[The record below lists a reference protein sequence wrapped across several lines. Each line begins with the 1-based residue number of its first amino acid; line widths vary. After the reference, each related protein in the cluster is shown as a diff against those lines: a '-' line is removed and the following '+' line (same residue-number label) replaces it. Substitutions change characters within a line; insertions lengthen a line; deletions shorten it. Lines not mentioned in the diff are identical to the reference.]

1 MESLL
6 TVNALLALLALT
18 SLEIVL
24 GIDNIVFVAI
34 VCQKLP
40 PEQRDKARVLGLIL
54 AVVTRVMLLFSLSFL
69 MGASEPLFAIWSH
82 PVSIRDLIL
91 LAGGG
96 FLIFKSTKEI
106 HHHVAEPHH
115 GAGMTGG
122 SAGTSLRSVVFQILL
137 VDMVFSFD
145 SVITAVGVADQIS
158 IMVIA
163 VLLAI
168 GVMLAFSKHI
178 VRFVEEYPTLK
189 MLALS
194 FILLVGVVLVMEGT
208 GKHIQKGYI
217 YFAMGFSLVVEML
230 NIRRSRK
237 QAAAHLSNSHS

>member
-6 TVNALLALLALT
+6 TVNSLLALVALT

-69 MGASEPLFAIWSH
+69 MGAREPIFTVGSH
-82 PVSIRDLIL
+82 PVSFRDIIL

-106 HHHVAEPHH
+106 HHHVADPH
-115 GAGMTGG
+115 GNAAIANG
-122 SAGTSLRSVVFQILL
+122 SAKASLRSIIFQILL
-137 VDMVFSFD
+137 VDVVFSFD
-145 SVITAVGVADQIS
+145 SVITAVGVADQIA

-163 VLLAI
+163 VMLAI
-168 GVMLAFSKHI
+168 GVMVAFSKHI

-194 FILLVGVVLVMEGT
+194 LFCL
-208 GKHIQKGYI
+208 
-217 YFAMGFSLVVEML
+217 
-230 NIRRSRK
+230 
-237 QAAAHLSNSHS
+237 